1 MEQKRAAFSK
11 TMSREMASTPRGLD
25 NLERLRADLD
35 RIERANARALDRI
48 NKIVV
53 ALRQPGT
60 QIPDP
65 EAMPEFEAEPVVM
78 PEPEPEP
85 APMPVAE
92 FTEQPE
98 ASSEPGTPTAPD
110 PAPPPE
116 FPAHIP
122 AAGLPGISI
131 VTCSMNRTENL
142 LRALPGWLANPMVSE
157 VVVVDWSSHEPVAA
171 ALAQAGIT
179 DRRIRVVRVDGAPR
193 WILSY
198 AFNTGFRASRFD
210 TILKLDADIVLSDD
224 FLLRNFLPGPGE
236 FVAGNWRT
244 AAKGQEY
251 VNGFFMVGREAL
263 SRVGGF
269 NEFITT
275 YGWDDDD
282 IYARFEANGL
292 RRRDVAPNT
301 IHHLPH
307 SDTARTGLS
316 EDDQRPARDT
326 IMATPRFM
334 IQRNRK
340 LVEQLPVWS
349 DQFDC
354 LPMEITQQGAT
365 GMTLAIAGPPRHP
378 VPDTLFATVS
388 RAMLQEMMSWDFGGE
403 VRNLAP
409 QTFEQIMQLPLRRI
423 DKALFRRALAG
434 EAIPAPQPETT
445 PPLPAPGLIPGRARL
460 FIDAQ
465 HGLGNRLRAIGSAAA
480 IAAAS
485 DRELVIVWQPDDHCD
500 CRFTDLF
507 RYEGAVIERAFPP
520 EAAKAR
526 RYNYMTIEG
535 GKKNAPIAVD
545 RAGDIYARSAFVLN
559 APQSS
564 WLAEN
569 RFLQQLVP
577 VEAVQALVASV
588 RHPNDVSA
596 HIRMEAGPGLD
607 QNSYDRPENWQPEDH
622 ALIHEWRS
630 KSHFSHF
637 MARLDALMAEGR
649 AQTIFLA
656 ADLPQTYGE
665 FTDRYGDRL
674 AWLPRDLYDRSAE
687 QLHYA
692 LADAILLSRA
702 PLMLGSTWSSFS
714 ELAMRLAPG
723 GIKVEMSGKDF

>member
-1 MEQKRAAFSK
+1 MEQRRATFTEAMHHQTNS
-11 TMSREMASTPRGLD
+11 ASNGLN
-25 NLERLRADLD
+25 NLEQLKADLD
-35 RIERANARALDRI
+35 RVEKSNARALARI
-48 NKIVV
+48 NQIAM
-53 ALRQPGT
+53 ALHQPGT
-60 QIPDP
+60 PLPDP
-65 EAMPEFEAEPVVM
+65 EPEVM
-78 PEPEPEP
+78 ATPEPEPEP
-85 APMPVAE
+85 EVIIEPEPSPEQDVV
-92 FTEQPE
+92 EQPE
-98 ASSEPGTPTAPD
+98 PATDTFTAPE
-110 PAPPPE
+110 PAAPPV

-122 AAGLPGISI
+122 AAGLPGLSI
-131 VTCSMNRTENL
+131 VTCAMNRTENL
-142 LRALPGWLANPMVSE
+142 LRALPGWLAHPMVSE
-157 VVVVDWSSHEPVAA
+157 VVVVDWSSHDPVTA
-171 ALAQAGIT
+171 ALAQSGIS

-198 AFNTGFRASRFD
+198 AFNTGFRAARFN

-224 FLLRNFLPGPGE
+224 FLLRNILPGPGE

-244 AAKGQEY
+244 AAEGQEY
-251 VNGFFMVGREAL
+251 VNGFFMVGRDAL
-263 SRVGGF
+263 ARVGGF

-282 IYARFEANGL
+282 IYARFEASGL
-292 RRRDVAPNT
+292 HRRDVAPDT

-316 EDDQRPARDT
+316 ADDWRPARET
-326 IMATPRFM
+326 VMATPRFM

-340 LVEQLPVWS
+340 LVERLPTWS
-349 DQFDC
+349 GQFSC
-354 LPMEITQQGAT
+354 LPMAITQQDGT
-365 GMTLAIAGPPRHP
+365 GLTLAIAGPPPHP
-378 VPDTLFATVS
+378 VPDDLLDATS
-388 RAMLQEMMSWDFGGE
+388 REMLQELMSWDFGGE
-403 VRNLAP
+403 VMSLPAE
-409 QTFEQIMQLPLRRI
+409 TFERVMQLPLAQI
-423 DKALFRRALAG
+423 DKTVFHRALAG
-434 EAIPAPQPETT
+434 DVIPTPRPDAT
-445 PPLPAPGLIPGRARL
+445 PPLAAPGLTPARARF

-507 RYEGAVIERAFPP
+507 RYEGAVIEQAFPP
-520 EAAKAR
+520 EAARAR
-526 RYNYMTIEG
+526 TYNYMTIEG
-535 GKKNAPIAVD
+535 GEKDALIAGD
-545 RAGDIYARSAFVLN
+545 EAGDIYARSAFVLN
-559 APQSS
+559 APQSG
-564 WLAEN
+564 WVAEN

-665 FTDRYGDRL
+665 FTDRYGERL
-674 AWLPRDLYDRSAE
+674 AWLPRQLYDRSAE

-723 GIKVEMSGKDF
+723 GIKVEMSGRDF

>member
-1 MEQKRAAFSK
+1 MEQKSSAFTKAMLRQAHS
-11 TMSREMASTPRGLD
+11 APRGL
-25 NLERLRADLD
+25 NSLGQLRADLD
-35 RIERANARALDRI
+35 RVDQANARALARI
-48 NKIVV
+48 SQIAI
-53 ALRQPGT
+53 ALHQPGT
-60 QIPDP
+60 PLPDP
-65 EAMPEFEAEPVVM
+65 EPEVMATPEPEIAPEIIIEPEPSPEQDVIKQ

-85 APMPVAE
+85 DA
-92 FTEQPE
+92 
-98 ASSEPGTPTAPD
+98 PTAPE
-110 PAPPPE
+110 PAAPPD

-122 AAGLPGISI
+122 SAGLPGLSI

-142 LRALPGWLANPMVSE
+142 LRALPGWLAHPTVSE
-157 VVVVDWSSHEPVAA
+157 VVVVDWSSQEPVAA
-171 ALAQAGIT
+171 ALARNGLS

-198 AFNTGFRASRFD
+198 AFNAGFRATRFN

-224 FLLRNFLPGPGE
+224 FLLRNILPGPGE
-236 FVAGNWRT
+236 FVAGNWRR

-251 VNGFFMVGREAL
+251 VNGFFMVGRDAL
-263 SRVGGF
+263 ARVNGF

-282 IYARFEANGL
+282 IYARFEASGL
-292 RRRDVAPNT
+292 HRRDVAPDT

-307 SDTARTGLS
+307 TDTARTGLAA
-316 EDDQRPARDT
+316 DDWRPARET
-326 IMATPRFM
+326 VMATPRFM

-340 LVEQLPVWS
+340 LVERLPIWS
-349 DQFDC
+349 GQFSC
-354 LPMEITQQGAT
+354 LPMAITQQDGRIL
-365 GMTLAIAGPPRHP
+365 TLAIAGPPPHP
-378 VPDTLFATVS
+378 VPDDLLDATS
-388 RAMLQEMMSWDFGGE
+388 REMLQELMSWDFGGE
-403 VRNLAP
+403 VMTLPAA
-409 QTFEQIMQLPLRRI
+409 TFERVMQLPLAQI
-423 DKALFRRALAG
+423 DKTVFHRALAG
-434 EAIPAPQPETT
+434 DARPDAT
-445 PPLPAPGLIPGRARL
+445 PPLAAPGLSSGRARF

-480 IAAAS
+480 IAS
-485 DRELVIVWQPDDHCD
+485 ETDRELVIVWQPDDHCD

-507 RYEGAVIERAFPP
+507 RYEGAVIEQAFPP
-520 EAAKAR
+520 ESAR
-526 RYNYMTIEG
+526 ARTYNYMTIEG
-535 GKKNAPIAVD
+535 GEKDALIAGD
-545 RAGDIYARSAFVLN
+545 EAGDIYARSAFVLN

-564 WLAEN
+564 WVAEN

-577 VEAVQALVASV
+577 VEAVQELVASV

-656 ADLPQTYGE
+656 ADLPQTYAE

-674 AWLPRDLYDRSAE
+674 AWLPRQLYDRSAE